1 MKIFYIF
8 LIIFLFFTSNSSFS
22 QNQDYDENV
31 LISGI
36 NRFPETSPFVSGVW
50 TSLPNSP
57 HSVSRSC
64 CAYVV
69 VNGTPYLYQFGGGN
83 TSTEARRVARLN
95 LLTNTWQNNY
105 SQMPEQMSSGT
116 AIPMNN
122 GNDIYVFGGNNSNLG
137 KTLRYNVNSNTWQT
151 LTDMLTE
158 VTDALV
164 VKYDASTIFIVGGGD
179 GYFGASYFRTNVV
192 QSYNINTNTY
202 TYRNSYPIPCA
213 MLGGGIYRDTIIGV
227 GGYTTGGIAV
237 SNCYKGVINPVTL
250 NITWSTMPSYPSG
263 PIVRLAS
270 YVAEKNDGVG
280 IVCTGGALGGSV
292 PTAQTFFWNFC
303 NQSWQSGL
311 PNNSLA
317 RYNFKACGTGNNKV
331 YIVAGYAIIG
341 VGNTE
346 YLTINDIEGPCG
358 GMVGLNNNNN
368 NIPDAYELKQNY
380 PNPFNPTTTI
390 IFSLPNAELVKITL
404 SDITGKEIKVLA
416 NKFYTAGNHSI
427 NLEGESLSSGI
438 YFYTISAGQFN
449 DTKKMMLIK

>member
-1 MKIFYIF
+1 MQKLYTLSLIF
-8 LIIFLFFTSNSSFS
+8 LVFISHLSFS
-22 QNQDYDENV
+22 QNQDYDENAF
-31 LISGI
+31 ISGGT
-36 NRFPETSPFVSGVW
+36 RFPQTSPFVSGVW
-50 TSLPNSP
+50 TSLSNSP

-64 CAYVV
+64 CAYVI

-105 SQMPEQMSSGT
+105 SQMPEQISSGT

-122 GNDIYVFGGNNSNLG
+122 GNEIYVFGGNNSNLG
-137 KTLRYNVNSNTWQT
+137 KTLRYNVNSNSWQT

-164 VKYDASTIFIVGGGD
+164 VKYSESTIFIVGGGD
-179 GYFGASYFRTNVV
+179 GYFGSGSFRSNSI

-213 MLGGGIYRDTIIGV
+213 MLGGGIYRDTIIAV
-227 GGYTTGGIAV
+227 GGYTSGGVAT
-237 SNCYKGVINPVTL
+237 SSCYKGVINPVTL
-250 NITWSTMPSYPSG
+250 NITWSPMPSYPLG

-292 PTAQTFFWNFC
+292 PTAQTMFWNFC

-317 RYNFKACGTGNNKV
+317 RYNFKACGTGDNKV
-331 YIVAGYAIIG
+331 YVVAGYAIVG

-346 YLTINDIEGPCG
+346 YLTISNIEGPCG
-358 GMVGLNNNNN
+358 GMVGVNGNNNSL
-368 NIPDAYELKQNY
+368 PEVYELRQNY
-380 PNPFNPTTTI
+380 PNPFNPSTTI
-390 IFSLPNAELVKITL
+390 VFSLPKPEFVKLTL
-404 SDITGKEIKVLA
+404 TDINGREIKVLA
-416 NKFYTAGNHSI
+416 NKFFTAGSHAISLNA
-427 NLEGESLSSGI
+427 ESLSSGI
-438 YFYTISAGQFN
+438 YFYSIAAGEFK
-449 DTKKMMLIK
+449 DTKKMLLVK

>member
-1 MKIFYIF
+1 MRILSIF
-8 LIIFLFFTSNSSFS
+8 LIIFLIFVSNLSFS
-22 QNQDYDENV
+22 QNQDYDENAY
-31 LISGI
+31 ISG
-36 NRFPETSPFVSGVW
+36 NQRFPETSPFVSGNW
-50 TSLPNSP
+50 TSLQNSP

-83 TSTEARRVARLN
+83 TSTETRRVARLN

-122 GNDIYVFGGNNSNLG
+122 DNYIYVFGGNNSSLG
-137 KTLRYNVNSNTWQT
+137 KTLRYDVSSNSWQT
-151 LTDMLTE
+151 MSDMLTE

-164 VKYDASTIFIVGGGD
+164 VKYNESIIFIVGGGD
-179 GYFGASYFRTNVV
+179 GYFGSGSFKSNAV

-202 TYRNSYPIPCA
+202 SYRNGYPIPCS

-227 GGYTTGGIAV
+227 GGYTTGGVAT
-237 SNCYKGVINPVTL
+237 SNCYKGVINAVTL
-250 NITWSTMPSYPSG
+250 NITWSSMTGYPSG

-270 YVAEKNDGVG
+270 HVAEKDDGVG

-292 PTAQTFFWNFC
+292 PTSQTFFWNFC

-331 YIVAGYAIIG
+331 YIVAGYAIVG

-346 YLTINDIEGPCG
+346 YLTISNIEGPCQN
-358 GMVGLNNNNN
+358 MVGLNSNNG
-368 NIPDAYELKQNY
+368 NIPNAFELKQNY
-380 PNPFNPTTTI
+380 PNPFNPSTVI
-390 IFSLPNAELVKITL
+390 VFSLPKAEFVKLTL
-404 SDITGKEIKVLA
+404 SDIAGREIKILA
-416 NKFYTAGNHSI
+416 NRFYTAGSHSV
-427 NLEGESLSSGI
+427 NLEGGNLSSGI
-438 YFYTISAGQFN
+438 YFYTISAGEFK